1 MVTGVIERSKVAGED
16 LKAAGSLGFSDLDGR
31 LGLKNLAHCISFA
44 YLYVNESICGLPSS
58 LNEIPKAG
66 WSRHG

>member
-1 MVTGVIERSKVAGED
+1 MVTDVIERSKVAGED
-16 LKAAGSLGFSDLDGR
+16 LKAAGSLVFSDLDGR
-31 LGLKNLAHCISFA
+31 LGLKNLAQLISCSYSYF
-44 YLYVNESICGLPSS
+44 NESICGLPSS

>member
-16 LKAAGSLGFSDLDGR
+16 LKTAGSLGFSDLDGR
-31 LGLKNLAHCISFA
+31 LGLKIAQRISFD
-44 YLYVNESICGLPSS
+44 YSFNELTGGLSPS